1 ASFSSTDTPGR
12 APGCG
17 ALHQRPAVSWLP
29 EGSRSDQVRPRSRC
43 LGLSRSETL
52 LLYALQLLLLGLL
65 ASAIG
70 ALLGWLAQ
78 LGLFR

>member
-1 ASFSSTDTPGR
+1 YLNLASQAAVLLAGVAVAQSAARFAARRYDAS
-12 APGCG
+12 
-17 ALHQRPAVSWLP
+17 ALQ
-29 EGSRSDQVRPRSRC
+29 RC

-52 LLYALQLLLLGLL
+52 LLYALQLLMLGLL